1 MRRHD
6 ALVSGL
12 TSLAVFLAG
21 GFVSLLLVQ
30 QRLAGTVQ
38 QLTSVAAQAER
49 LNVLDKLLG
58 YLTVFL
64 VAGVVVALLAVT
76 AWLWQLGGP
85 RQAPGGLRADNHG
98 GSAHDNVT

>member
-58 YLTVFL
+58 YVAAFL
-64 VAGVVVALLAVT
+64 VAGVVVALLALI

-85 RQAPGGLRADNHG
+85 RPSQTGQRSEVGE
-98 GSAHDNVT
+98 